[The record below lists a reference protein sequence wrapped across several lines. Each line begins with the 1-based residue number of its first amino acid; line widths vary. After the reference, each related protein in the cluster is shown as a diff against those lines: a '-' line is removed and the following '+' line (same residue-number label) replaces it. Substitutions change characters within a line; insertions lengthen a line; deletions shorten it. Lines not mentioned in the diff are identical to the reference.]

1 MDDATS
7 PHLDRR
13 RLLGSTAVLGLTGPL
28 LVACGSDDSGS
39 SGNGGDSGSSG
50 GSGDSGSSGG
60 AGQLPVDT
68 ADVPVG
74 GGIVLADAKLVVTQP
89 SDGEFKCFT
98 AVCTHK
104 GCTVGSVENGE
115 IACPCHGSRFSA
127 TDGTVVNGPAESPL
141 EERPVKVEGGQVVEA

>member
-1 MDDATS
+1 MDDATI

-13 RLLGSTAVLGLTGPL
+13 RLLGSTAVLGLTAPL
-28 LVACGSDDSGS
+28 LVACGSDDSGGSDS
-39 SGNGGDSGSSG
+39 SGGSG
-50 GSGDSGSSGG
+50 GSGDSRASGG

-127 TDGTVVNGPAESPL
+127 ADGTVVNGPAENPL